1 MTLATSKYSRYDIDE
16 RLTIDDHLVK
26 GPLESKKDI
35 ASSVCTTQSSA
46 SESTSESTSASTSP
60 TQRSIFS
67 AYWKTD
73 SRLSRSLPSLISSRN
88 SEVEEEQQ
96 QHRQDQQQEQQPQR
110 QQQQQ
115 HHSNNCPRQRRRIFN
130 NKTYSYTYD
139 GDPYQYFGIEEEE
152 DETSTTE
159 DDDSDSLNS
168 YERILQ
174 KNEFS
179 DTTAKNHHRIG
190 NRRRRSRTC
199 ASLSFERV
207 GMLRTMVDSTKQT
220 TQSDT
225 VLFAQTSSSLQ
236 RVSCLRKSRFAVAA
250 DSSNNNSSESDADND
265 TDNDT
270 DIDIDTDSSTQ
281 SSSVSFEARI
291 QVRLFIPPVE
301 NWAPSGWSNWFGG
314 WQ

>member
-1 MTLATSKYSRYDIDE
+1 MTLSTSEYSRYDIDE
-16 RLTIDDHLVK
+16 RLTIDDHLVQ

-35 ASSVCTTQSSA
+35 SSVCTSQSSA
-46 SESTSESTSASTSP
+46 SESTSSSTLP

-73 SRLSRSLPSLISSRN
+73 SRLSRSPPSSISSSN
-88 SEVEEEQQ
+88 SEVEEETQQ
-96 QHRQDQQQEQQPQR
+96 QQDQQ
-110 QQQQQ
+110 
-115 HHSNNCPRQRRRIFN
+115 HHFNCPRRRRRIFN
-130 NKTYSYTYD
+130 NKTYTYTYD
-139 GDPYQYFGIEEEE
+139 GDPYQFFGIEEEE

-159 DDDSDSLNS
+159 DDSDSDSLNS

-174 KNEFS
+174 KNEVS
-179 DTTAKNHHRIG
+179 ETKNHHRIG

-207 GMLRTMVDSTKQT
+207 GMPRTMVDSVAKT

-225 VLFAQTSSSLQ
+225 VLFANTSSSLQ
-236 RVSCLRKSRFAVAA
+236 RLSCLRKSRFASDA
-250 DSSNNNSSESDADND
+250 DSSESKNSNHES
-265 TDNDT
+265 
-270 DIDIDTDSSTQ
+270 DIDTDSSVR
-281 SSSVSFEARI
+281 SSVSFEARI

-314 WQ
+314 RQ